1 MQIDKQE
8 IVDLLNSRGEN
19 DKAQEADAA
28 LPDDVDTGQH
38 QGVLGSLGLS
48 PTDLANLAGNFSL

>member
-19 DKAQEADAA
+19 DKAQERTRPCRTTWTPVNTRACW
-28 LPDDVDTGQH
+28 
-38 QGVLGSLGLS
+38 GVW
-48 PTDLANLAGNFSL
+48 D